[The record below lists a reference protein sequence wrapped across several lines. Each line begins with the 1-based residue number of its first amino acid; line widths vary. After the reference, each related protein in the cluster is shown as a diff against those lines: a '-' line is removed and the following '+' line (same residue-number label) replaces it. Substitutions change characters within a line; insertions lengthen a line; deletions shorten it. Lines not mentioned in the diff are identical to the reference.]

1 MAFLNSASLP
11 VMRNVKVWSLE
22 DDISILHP
30 VLSMTFFRV
39 FESLTPKP
47 DPLASGRMTALFKLA
62 NQLAGFVFIQA

>member
-11 VMRNVKVWSLE
+11 VIRNVNVWSLE

-47 DPLASGRMTALFKLA
+47 DPLASGRQIVTALFRHA
-62 NQLAGFVFIQA
+62 NQWAGFVF